1 MVEHVAWV
9 PCGFDREQSGI
20 ILTWKK
26 VKVNMDSFSWEVSSD
41 SKPSDNISPIIKD
54 TIIPMVIENTS
65 ESLNLDLTPIS
76 GHPITAITTWPV
88 AVLAVR
94 HVVLFQ
100 LVLHLL
106 LDLDDLPGCKDSSY
120 GIIWDH
126 MRSNGIIWDRMG

>member
-1 MVEHVAWV
+1 MV
-9 PCGFDREQSGI
+9 
-20 ILTWKK
+20 
-26 VKVNMDSFSWEVSSD
+26 
-41 SKPSDNISPIIKD
+41 
-54 TIIPMVIENTS
+54 MVIENTS
-65 ESLNLDLTPIS
+65 ESFNLGLTPIS

-126 MRSNGIIWDRMG
+126 MGSNGIIWDRMG

>member
-1 MVEHVAWV
+1 MIEHVAWV

-20 ILTWKK
+20 ILTWQK
-26 VKVNMDSFSWEVSSD
+26 VKVNTDSFNKKYLLIPTPAKIYPPLS
-41 SKPSDNISPIIKD
+41 NIPLY
-54 TIIPMVIENTS
+54 PCGFENTS
-65 ESLNLDLTPIS
+65 EGFYLDLTPIS
-76 GHPITAITTWPV
+76 GHPITAVTTWPV

-126 MRSNGIIWDRMG
+126 M